1 MRNLK
6 RALSLLL
13 SSTLVLGMLVMGGS
27 AAGYQD
33 VDDSN
38 KNQEAIEV
46 LQAVGIMTGDQNGNF
61 NPDGSITRNEMAV
74 IMAHLLNLDYDY
86 YRGTNPFTD
95 VPEWAAPYVAACAAE
110 GVVAGIGNGQ
120 FGGDQKVTAAQA
132 SLMIMK
138 ALGYFENAED
148 FGSDW
153 QVATIR
159 QASYINLFD
168 QINASAES
176 ALTRAQVAQLVL
188 NGLQAKMVDF
198 TGDKG
203 IQIGDVTVGYRA
215 EYTPKTGTDKKY
227 NTLVSGKTD
236 ISEQGQ
242 YYIQLGEELYE
253 GQLRKAPDADEF
265 DRPAF
270 TWSYKAQKIG
280 TYVDWSLLVKEYTT
294 AVTGEDLYNT
304 LTSSAIKKYSFA
316 YYVDGKTSD
325 VIKAS
330 NMIRTNTKDYTTTG
344 NGVLTQVFVD
354 NEEEEITIT
363 SINTFLAEA
372 TADYNAKKDTLTI
385 DVFQDETVTK
395 YNINKT
401 LSGNDFDIADYKEGD
416 MLRVCVA
423 ENAKGDYDVITI
435 ADPDVLTDSSVTKF
449 SDKNYLVTDGTQYDY
464 AMMGDAQ
471 NDLDDYYGSLLD
483 NTYNIYL
490 DQYGYVIGTVKTSG
504 ELKYLFLTG
513 YDLNSS
519 NLSVRTADGA
529 AIFLDGTMSQIKIN
543 VTDTDFN
550 LDVDSKGKTD
560 GVATDA
566 KNYPLLKDGKITD
579 NVNGDSEYNMW
590 FSYTVDKDGVY
601 TLKPVA
607 SFAIEGAAAKAY
619 NINSASVRVV
629 DDYTGAPTTKYAYG
643 NDDSV
648 YITVDTGAVD
658 LTTHKG
664 ITEVTGTYTGV
675 QNVDIKVFADGDNSL
690 SNMKTQANDDSTNSP
705 AIFALYDEDLYIIGA
720 VVIGEDANNTEN
732 YAFAVKGTQNE
743 YKDADGY
750 YYWDFQ
756 AVVDNEVKTLTVKEK
771 GSTVLKDRINKSV
784 AYNADAMYKLTYDAD
799 GYVVGAELCTDTGL
813 TDNVYGASEF
823 NNKNISGAFEP
834 AKIDPNLHKV
844 YDIRHDANADL
855 VAMGRTL
862 YVSNKTV
869 RDVGLTIAADATI
882 VVVQREDA
890 YNGSILVEEY
900 TTFAQAIDAL
910 EDADDNDANGV
921 QFNGEISAVLNAQ
934 GTAEYVVLKSTTPVN
949 VIDDDNSTP
958 VQNFVK
964 VAMDKNGTVT
974 LQDKNGDTVT
984 TLTSTTDY
992 SYVLYMRGPGQEGYE
1007 VAQSGVLNITA
1018 GVDNA
1023 TLDDVV
1029 PNMEGASFYISV
1041 NGISS
1046 TPVLVP
1052 VTQ

>member
-13 SSTLVLGMLVMGGS
+13 SSTMVLGMLVMGSS
-27 AAGYQD
+27 AASYKD

-38 KNQEAIEV
+38 THQEAIEV

-120 FGGDQKVTAAQA
+120 FGGSQKVTAAQA

-168 QINASAES
+168 QIDASAES
-176 ALTRAQVAQLVL
+176 ALTRGQVAQLVL
-188 NGLQAKMVDF
+188 NGLQAKTVYF

-304 LTSSAIKKYSFA
+304 LTSSAIKAYDFA
-316 YYVDGKTSD
+316 YYVDGKATDD

-330 NMIRTNTKDYTTTG
+330 NMIRTNTKEYTTTG

-385 DVFQDETVTK
+385 NVFQDKDVTK

-435 ADPDVLTDSSVTKF
+435 ADPEVLSDSTVTKF

-464 AMMGDAQ
+464 AVMGDAQ
-471 NDLDDYYGSLLD
+471 NDLGDYYDSLLD

-490 DQYGYVIGTVKTSG
+490 DAYGYVLGTVKVTG

-513 YDLNSS
+513 YDLNGS
-519 NLSVRTADGA
+519 NLSVKTADGA
-529 AIFLDGTMSQIKIN
+529 AIFLDGTMSEIKID
-543 VTDTDFN
+543 VTDTDTN
-550 LDVDSKGKTD
+550 LDVDANGETD
-560 GVATDA
+560 GTATDPV
-566 KNYPLLKDGKITD
+566 NYPFLKTGKMA
-579 NVNGDSEYNMW
+579 NNQAGDSEYNMW

-601 TLKPVA
+601 TLKPVTY
-607 SFAIEGAAAKAY
+607 FATEPAQNDAY
-619 NINSASVRVV
+619 KINSASVRVV
-629 DDYTGAPTTKYAYG
+629 DEKTGSVTKYAYG

-658 LTTHKG
+658 LSSETG
-664 ITEVTGTYTGV
+664 ITKVTGTYTGV
-675 QNVDIKVFADGDNSL
+675 QNVDIKVDAKANNALKDMNET
-690 SNMKTQANDDSTNSP
+690 KTTASDYPDAP
-705 AIFALYDEDLYIIGA
+705 GAIFALYDEDLYIIGA
-720 VVIGEDANNTEN
+720 VVIGEDANSTEN

-750 YYWDFQ
+750 YYWDFV
-756 AVVDNEVKTLTVKEK
+756 AVTENEVKTLTVKEK
-771 GSTVLKDRINKSV
+771 GTTVLKQRINNSIL
-784 AYNADAMYKLTYDAD
+784 YNKNAMYKLTYDAD
-799 GYVVGAELCTDTGL
+799 GYVIGAELCQDK
-813 TDNVYGASEF
+813 DANVYGGTEF
-823 NNKNISGAFEP
+823 NAST
-834 AKIDPNLHKV
+834 KIDPNTHKV
-844 YDIRHDANADL
+844 YDVRHSYEDAQLMAI
-855 VAMGRTL
+855 GRTL
-862 YVSNKTV
+862 YVSNKTAK
-869 RDVGLTIAADATI
+869 DVGLTIDAGATI
-882 VVVQREDA
+882 VLIQREDTVDGA
-890 YNGSILVEEY
+890 ILVEEY

-910 EDADDNDANGV
+910 EDSIPGTKVVD
-921 QFNGEISAVLNAQ
+921 FKGEISAVLNDK
-934 GTAEYVVLKSTTPVN
+934 GTAEYVVLKSVTPEDVVTDDNTTPVADGIELAGMESGAAN
-949 VIDDDNSTP
+949 PAVFVNSL
-958 VQNFVK
+958 
-964 VAMDKNGTVT
+964 DKINLASGYTATVT
-974 LQDKNGDTVT
+974 VKT
-984 TLTSTTDY
+984 TSGALVYSGSDLTSIT
-992 SYVLYMRGPGQEGYE
+992 
-1007 VAQSGVLNITA
+1007 ASGVANQYKIELTA
-1018 GVDNA
+1018 YAGTQMTGEYNVTVVVTDGANNTFTA
-1023 TLDDVV
+1023 SGTL
-1029 PNMEGASFYISV
+1029 AI
-1041 NGISS
+1041 
-1046 TPVLVP
+1046 L
-1052 VTQ
+1052 

>member
-176 ALTRAQVAQLVL
+176 ALTRGQVAQLVL
-188 NGLQAKMVDF
+188 NGLQAKTVYF

-280 TYVDWSLLVKEYTT
+280 TYVDWSLLVQEYTT
-294 AVTGEDLYNT
+294 AVTGEDLYNV
-304 LTSSAIKKYSFA
+304 LTSSAIKAYDFA

-325 VIKAS
+325 EIKTS
-330 NMIRTNTKDYTTTG
+330 NMIRTNDTEYDTTG

-372 TADYNAKKDTLTI
+372 TADYNAKKETLSI
-385 DVFQDETVTK
+385 EVYQNEK
-395 YNINKT
+395 YDINKT
-401 LSGNDFDIADYKEGD
+401 LSLNDFDIADYKDGD

-423 ENAKGDYDVITI
+423 ETSKDKYEVVTI
-435 ADPDVLTDSSVTKF
+435 ADPEVLTDSTVTKF
-449 SDKNYLVTDGTQYDY
+449 ANEKYLVTDGTQYDY
-464 AMMGDAQ
+464 AMKGDVK
-471 NDLDDYYGSLLD
+471 NDLNAYYGSLLD

-490 DQYGYVIGTVKTSG
+490 DAYGYVLGTVKTSG
-504 ELKYLFLTG
+504 ELKYLFMTG
-513 YDLNSS
+513 YDKASS
-519 NLSVRTADGA
+519 HLSVKTAPAA
-529 AIFLDGTMSQIKIN
+529 AIFLDGTMKEIQ
-543 VTDTDFN
+543 V
-550 LDVDSKGKTD
+550 
-560 GVATDA
+560 
-566 KNYPLLKDGKITD
+566 
-579 NVNGDSEYNMW
+579 NVNDTNVNIEAYQTAKKNVDGQGANGNQFYKTLTNGDNQYNKW
-590 FSYTVDKDGVY
+590 FTYTTDKDGVY
-601 TLKPVA
+601 TLTPVA
-607 SFAIEGAAAKAY
+607 NWMEVKAPADPATEGEVTK
-619 NINSASVRVV
+619 INPASVRLDRRVG
-629 DDYTGAPTTKYAYG
+629 TGYGTVAYG

-648 YITVDTGAVD
+648 YLTVDTGAVSD
-658 LTTHKG
+658 DQG
-664 ITEVTGTYTGV
+664 NSGSDVAITKVNGTYTGV
-675 QNVDIKVFADGDNSL
+675 QSVDLALKNDTDNGL
-690 SNMKTQANDDSTNSP
+690 SNIDNATDNADNSP
-705 AIFALYDEDLYIIGA
+705 AIFAVYDDERYIIGA
-720 VVIGEDANNTEN
+720 VVVGEDATSTKD
-732 YAFAVKGTQNE
+732 YAYALKSAQNE
-743 YKDADGY
+743 YVDADGN
-750 YYWDFQ
+750 YYWDFE
-756 AVVDNEVKTLTVKEK
+756 AVVDGEIKTLTVKEK
-771 GSTVLKDRINKSV
+771 GTRVLRDRISNWIGLSTDSMLQV
-784 AYNADAMYKLTYDAD
+784 TYDKD
-799 GYVVGAELCTDTGL
+799 GYVIDVKQCVDMVTNAATQTDSKVYSNTEFVGKTSRD
-813 TDNVYGASEF
+813 DY
-823 NNKNISGAFEP
+823 
-834 AKIDPNLHKV
+834 KV
-844 YDIRHDANADL
+844 YDVALDGGANEYLTA
-855 VAMGRTL
+855 VGKTL
-862 YVSNKTV
+862 YVEGYVSK
-869 RDVGLTIAADATI
+869 DIGLTIAADAP
-882 VVVQREDA
+882 VVLVQQDTAGRWVI
-890 YNGSILVEEY
+890 NEY
-900 TTFAQAIDAL
+900 TTIKQALDAL
-910 EDADDNDANGV
+910 EDANTGVNGV
-921 QFNGEISAVLNAQ
+921 QFKGHVAAVLNSNTTAQ
-934 GTAEYVVLKSTTPVN
+934 YLVIKSETLVPVEDDDHTTPSTGTVAN
-949 VIDDDNSTP
+949 VGLTSKGSISLT
-958 VQNFVK
+958 
-964 VAMDKNGTVT
+964 DKN
-974 LQDKNGDTVT
+974 DKGLAGEGLNWA
-984 TLTSTTDY
+984 
-992 SYVLYMRGPGQEGYE
+992 LYMRGPKQDDFN
-1007 VAQSGVLNITA
+1007 VAIDGKNIAKEYTSVADFMKANAGSYYIVVDGMKSNTVTVVL
-1018 GVDNA
+1018 
-1023 TLDDVV
+1023 
-1029 PNMEGASFYISV
+1029 P
-1041 NGISS
+1041 
-1046 TPVLVP
+1046 
-1052 VTQ
+1052 